1 MTDGAVATGGLRAF
15 LSGNSLTA
23 RVLRSSALS
32 VVGFGYSQVLR
43 LATNL
48 ILTRILFPEAF
59 GLMALVMVFLMGL
72 AMFSDVGISPAIA
85 QSKRGDDPDFLNTA
99 FTIQIIRG
107 VFLFAVG
114 CLLALPAA
122 HFYGEDI
129 LAPMLMV
136 ASLQFIITGFVPT
149 RLETAKR
156 HLLMGRITALDMM
169 CQTMSVFV
177 TVGLALWT
185 GSVWALVFSGLFGA
199 AIQVV
204 LYSLYL
210 PGPRNRLRWEGAAA
224 SELIHFGKW
233 IFLSTICGFFLG
245 QGDRLILGKVL
256 PLDAFGVY
264 SIGFFLASFPLM
276 LGHMVTGRVLIP
288 IYRDRPPRESRDN
301 FLKLRRMR
309 IMATAGLMGLM
320 MTVGLLGVW
329 LVDLMYDARYL
340 AAGGIVVLIT
350 CIQMPVLIALTY
362 DQAALAAGDSKRYFV
377 LAASRA
383 VLVLSGLLI
392 GGLSFGLVGALVG
405 QGLAMLA
412 AYPVVVW
419 LARRMG
425 VWDPLHDAVFAV
437 LALSYTALAIWL
449 HWDAVVMLLGQGG
462 S

>member
-1 MTDGAVATGGLRAF
+1 
-15 LSGNSLTA
+15 
-23 RVLRSSALS
+23 
-32 VVGFGYSQVLR
+32 
-43 LATNL
+43 
-48 ILTRILFPEAF
+48 
-59 GLMALVMVFLMGL
+59 
-72 AMFSDVGISPAIA
+72 
-85 QSKRGDDPDFLNTA
+85 
-99 FTIQIIRG
+99 
-107 VFLFAVG
+107 
-114 CLLALPAA
+114 
-122 HFYGEDI
+122 
-129 LAPMLMV
+129 
-136 ASLQFIITGFVPT
+136 
-149 RLETAKR
+149 
-156 HLLMGRITALDMM
+156 
-169 CQTMSVFV
+169 
-177 TVGLALWT
+177 
-185 GSVWALVFSGLFGA
+185 
-199 AIQVV
+199 IQVV
-204 LYSLYL
+204 LYSRFL

-288 IYRDRPPRESRDN
+288 IYRDRPPRESQAN

-309 IMATAGLMGLM
+309 IMASTGLMGLM

-350 CIQMPVLIALTY
+350 CIQMPVLISLTY

-383 VLVLSGLLI
+383 TLVLSGLLI
-392 GGLSFGLVGALVG
+392 GGLSYGLVGARG
-405 QGLAMLA
+405 GPGLALLA

-437 LALSYTALAIWL
+437 LAAGYTALAIWL

>member
-59 GLMALVMVFLMGL
+59 GLMALVSVFLMGL
-72 AMFSDVGISPAIA
+72 VMFSDVGISPAIA

-107 VFLFAVG
+107 VALFIVG

-136 ASLQFIITGFVPT
+136 ASAQFIITGFMPT

-156 HLLMGRITALDMM
+156 HLLIGRITALDMV
-169 CQTMSVFV
+169 CQTLSVVV
-177 TVGLALWT
+177 TLGLALWT
-185 GSVWALVFSGLFGA
+185 GSVWALVFSGLFA
-199 AIQVV
+199 ATLQII
-204 LYSLYL
+204 LYTVYL
-210 PGPRNRLRWEGAAA
+210 PGARNHLRWESEAAA
-224 SELIHFGKW
+224 ELIHFGKW

-256 PLDAFGVY
+256 PLDSFGVY

-276 LGHMVTGRVLIP
+276 LGHMVMGRVLIP
-288 IYRDRPPRESRDN
+288 IYRDRPPRESQAN

-309 IMATAGLMGLM
+309 TVSTAGLMGLM
-320 MTVGLLGVW
+320 MAVGLMGVW
-329 LVDLMYDARYL
+329 LVEFMYDNRYQ
-340 AAGGIVVLIT
+340 AAGGIVVVIS
-350 CIQMPVLIALTY
+350 CIQLPVLISLTY
-362 DQAALAAGDSKRYFV
+362 DHAALAAGDSKRFFV

-383 VLVLSGLLI
+383 ALVLAGLLI
-392 GGLSFGLVGALVG
+392 GSMSFGLVGALVG

>member
-1 MTDGAVATGGLRAF
+1 
-15 LSGNSLTA
+15 
-23 RVLRSSALS
+23 VLRSSALS
-32 VVGFGYSQVLR
+32 VMGFGYSQVLR

-59 GLMALVMVFLMGL
+59 GLMALVSVFLMGL

-107 VFLFAVG
+107 VFLFAIG

-136 ASLQFIITGFVPT
+136 ASVQFIITGFVPT

-156 HLLMGRITALDMM
+156 HLLMGRITALDMV
-169 CQTMSVFV
+169 CQSLSVFV

-185 GSVWALVFSGLFGA
+185 GSVWALVISGLFGA

-204 LYSLYL
+204 LYSFYL
-210 PGPRNRLRWEGAAA
+210 PGPWNRLRWEGAAA

-276 LGHMVTGRVLIP
+276 LGHLVTGRVLIP
-288 IYRDRPPRESRDN
+288 IYRDRPPRESRAN

-350 CIQMPVLIALTY
+350 CIQMPVLISLTY

-405 QGLAMLA
+405 QGLALLA

-437 LALSYTALAIWL
+437 FATAYTVLAIWL